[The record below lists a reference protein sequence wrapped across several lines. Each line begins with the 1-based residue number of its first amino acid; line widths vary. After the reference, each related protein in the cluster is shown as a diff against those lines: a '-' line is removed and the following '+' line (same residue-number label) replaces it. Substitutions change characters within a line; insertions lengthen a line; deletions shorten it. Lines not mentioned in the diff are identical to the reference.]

1 MTYSESSVKKRK
13 KINLKLIRKLSK
25 SISNNEHR
33 AIILLF
39 LETRISPKKLVK
51 LRFEDFEFTT
61 CTIKINEKRGLELCK
76 LLIDKIDDPEL
87 TEELIEYFDNRQVSL
102 EYGKLTLIK
111 KIYKEINDKIY
122 IREQNGK

>member
-61 CTIKINEKRGLELCK
+61 CTIKINEKRTKISLELS
-76 LLIDKIDDPEL
+76 LLLKSISLSKKRYFFSISTRRIRQILQKIGCNYL
-87 TEELIEYFDNRQVSL
+87 S
-102 EYGKLTLIK
+102 IK
-111 KIYKEINDKIY
+111 KA
-122 IREQNGK
+122 GCGA

>member
-61 CTIKINEKRGLELCK
+61 CTIKINEKRTKISLELS
-76 LLIDKIDDPEL
+76 LLLKSISLSKKRYFFSISTRRIRQILQKIGCNYL
-87 TEELIEYFDNRQVSL
+87 S
-102 EYGKLTLIK
+102 IK
-111 KIYKEINDKIY
+111 KAGCGAWN
-122 IREQNGK
+122 